1 MEKVVE
7 PNAVIKYTVNE
18 LKTQIT
24 SKSLLLNVLYEVP
37 LKTDLVEKI
46 EKLIEDERSILR
58 KLTTK
63 PIMKDPLAK
72 RMSPSNESDVPE
84 DRSGYNVDQC
94 KSEDGVCD

>member
-7 PNAVIKYTVNE
+7 PNAMIKYTVDE
-18 LKTQIT
+18 LKTQVT
-24 SKSLLLNVLYEVP
+24 SKSLLLNLLYEIP

-63 PIMKDPLAK
+63 PIMKDPLSK
-72 RMSPSNESDVPE
+72 RMSSSNKSDIPE

-94 KSEDGVCD
+94 KSEDGICD

>member
-7 PNAVIKYTVNE
+7 PNAMIKYTVDE
-18 LKTQIT
+18 LKTQVT
-24 SKSLLLNVLYEVP
+24 SKSLLLNLLYEVP

-46 EKLIEDERSILR
+46 ERLIEDERSILR

-63 PIMKDPLAK
+63 PIMKDPLSK
-72 RMSPSNESDVPE
+72 RMSPSNNSDVPE